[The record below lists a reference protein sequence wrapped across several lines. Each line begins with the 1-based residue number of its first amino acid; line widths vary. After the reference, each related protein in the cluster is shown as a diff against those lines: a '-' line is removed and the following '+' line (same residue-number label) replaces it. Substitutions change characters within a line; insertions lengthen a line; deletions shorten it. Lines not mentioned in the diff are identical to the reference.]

1 MGNGPEVVILKQ
13 RRLVDFDEVVNQI
26 IKATK
31 KALEDRKTSIFTL
44 VVLINVFLWGVA
56 ITNQKHLEI
65 SNQDLKDKNELYQ
78 VTNQINEKKIG
89 LLDYRLSELN
99 KKVEKK

>member
-1 MGNGPEVVILKQ
+1 VGNGPEVVILKQ

>member
-1 MGNGPEVVILKQ
+1 VKQ

-78 VTNQINEKKIG
+78 VTNQINEKKLG
-89 LLDYRLSELN
+89 LLDYRLNELK

>member
-1 MGNGPEVVILKQ
+1 MKQ

-78 VTNQINEKKIG
+78 VTNQINEKKLG
-89 LLDYRLSELN
+89 LLDYRLNELK